1 LAEQIKETKVGNNLN
16 ENVIN
21 DDCKT
26 SSNDLFLNI
35 LLYADDI
42 CLMTTYEND
51 LQFLL
56 KVVENWCHKW
66 RLEVNL
72 TKTNVMHVQ
81 TPRCSQSRF
90 IANPRRG

>member
-1 LAEQIKETKVGNNLN
+1 MTIFRPHFFSIFINDLAEQIKETKVGINLN

-42 CLMTTYEND
+42 CLMTTNEND

-56 KVVENWCHKW
+56 NIA
-66 RLEVNL
+66 L
-72 TKTNVMHVQ
+72 TRNDLDLRI
-81 TPRCSQSRF
+81 P
-90 IANPRRG
+90 